1 MPFDMYVQNQCCCV
15 FAVFRGTSF
24 WKMELWLMQKVQL
37 RCVVIR
43 CFSMFLCFC
52 LHILQQL
59 QLRHRTLHS
68 IWWVVL
74 TQECVLLPLWN
85 LIVALLQWDHFSN
98 QGDIDSVYE
107 TYEAV
112 TWSLCSL
119 CHCRATEKTHVW
131 HIIKSWASVVCVM
144 LKTSV
149 EFMRLLD
156 LTVESKFLWFAY
168 PKLLCYVML
177 CYVMNCALP
186 VIHRIYSCK

>member
-37 RCVVIR
+37 RCVAIR

-85 LIVALLQWDHFSN
+85 LIVALLQWH
-98 QGDIDSVYE
+98 QGDIDSVKQWHDRYA
-107 TYEAV
+107 AV
-112 TWSLCSL
+112 VTPELQKKLMSDISSSLEQVSLCDVKNICGIHETFGPYSWKQISL
-119 CHCRATEKTHVW
+119 IC
-131 HIIKSWASVVCVM
+131 IS
-144 LKTSV
+144 
-149 EFMRLLD
+149 
-156 LTVESKFLWFAY
+156 
-168 PKLLCYVML
+168 
-177 CYVMNCALP
+177 
-186 VIHRIYSCK
+186 